1 MAANQNF
8 RSAFNGFNREDVV
21 HYIEYINAKHTE
33 ELNQLR
39 SEIEFLQEKLNTPD
53 QEAAQLLADAESA
66 RDDYKQQL
74 EEAVSAREAL
84 EALCTELEAERDSAL
99 ETAIPS
105 AQVQELEAK
114 ILNLQRELTAALE
127 AKAAAEAARSASATQ
142 CRVEQEL
149 EAYRRAE
156 RTERMAR
163 ERAEQ
168 VYRTTNGVLADAT
181 LRVDEASA
189 KITEMTD
196 LVMQQLNQLQSAVS
210 GSKQALK
217 DAAATMYAIRPGS
230 TEE

>member
-1 MAANQNF
+1 MAVTQNF

-21 HYIEYINAKHTE
+21 RYIEYINAKHTE

-39 SEIEFLQEKLNTPD
+39 SEVEFLQEKLNTPD
-53 QEAAQLLADAESA
+53 PETAQLLTEAEAA
-66 RDDYKQQL
+66 RDEYKKQL
-74 EEAVSAREAL
+74 DEVLAAKEEQ
-84 EALCTELEAERDSAL
+84 
-99 ETAIPS
+99 ETAPDTAPS
-105 AQVQELEAK
+105 ADVQTLEAK
-114 ILNLQRELTAALE
+114 IASLQKELD
-127 AKAAAEAARSASATQ
+127 AARNTSITQ
-142 CRVEQEL
+142 YRVEQEL

-156 RTERMAR
+156 RTERIAR

-181 LRVDEASA
+181 VRVDEAAARIS
-189 KITEMTD
+189 EMTD
-196 LVMQQLNQLQSAVS
+196 QVMLQLNLLQSAVT

>member
-1 MAANQNF
+1 MAVNQNF

-21 HYIEYINAKHTE
+21 HYIEYINAKHAE

-53 QEAAQLLADAESA
+53 PETAQLLAEAEAA
-66 RDDYKQQL
+66 RDAYKEQL
-74 EEAVSAREAL
+74 DEAISAKEAL
-84 EALCTELEAERDSAL
+84 ESDRDHAADVQALEAEILSL
-99 ETAIPS
+99 KK
-105 AQVQELEAK
+105 ELA
-114 ILNLQRELTAALE
+114 AALE
-127 AKAAAEAARSASATQ
+127 AKTAAETARSTASMQ
-142 CRVEQEL
+142 YRIEQEL

-156 RTERMAR
+156 RTERIAR

-181 LRVDEASA
+181 VRVDEAAA
-189 KITEMTD
+189 KISEMSD
-196 LVMQQLNQLQSAVS
+196 QVMQQLNQLQMAVS

-217 DAAATMYAIRPGS
+217 DAATTMYAIRPGS

>member
-21 HYIEYINAKHTE
+21 RYIEYINAKHAE
-33 ELNQLR
+33 EINQLR

-53 QEAAQLLADAESA
+53 PEAAQLLADAESA

-74 EEAVSAREAL
+74 EEATSAREAL
-84 EALCTELEAERDSAL
+84 EALCAELETERDNALANSA
-99 ETAIPS
+99 PDS
-105 AQVQELEAK
+105 RVQELEDQVLK
-114 ILNLQRELTAALE
+114 LQNELNTARET
-127 AKAAAEAARSASATQ
+127 KSASTLPY
-142 CRVEQEL
+142 RMEQEL

-168 VYRTTNGVLADAT
+168 IYRTTNGVLADAAI
-181 LRVDEASA
+181 RVDDAAA
-189 KITEMTD
+189 KIGEMTD
-196 LVMQQLNQLQSAVS
+196 QVVLQLNMLQSAVT

-217 DAAATMYAIRPGS
+217 DAVTTMYAIRPS
-230 TEE
+230 AEE